1 MIVDASGRRHAAYR
15 IVVAEDV
22 QQGQYYGVQGT
33 TWKTPPI
40 LAAAHQTRRIGGRT
54 FSLYTD
60 GGHIRLVAWRTPKAV
75 YWLSNTLSV
84 DLSNAEMLDIAAST
98 SWVDR
103 G

>member
-22 QQGQYYGVQGT
+22 QQGQYYGIQGT

-40 LAAAHQTRRIGGRT
+40 LAATHQKRRIGGRT

-60 GGHIRLVAWRTPKAV
+60 GGHIRLVAWRTPKA
-75 YWLSNTLSV
+75 STGCRTRS
-84 DLSNAEMLDIAAST
+84 AST
-98 SWVDR
+98 SATPRCSTSPPRPD